1 MVDHVVEQNC
11 IGVLVENVDI
21 DISMMA
27 ILTNSFNIS
36 YFSPFEVNILL
47 VHLHKIENQ
56 SH

>member
-1 MVDHVVEQNC
+1 MVDHAVEQNC

-21 DISMMA
+21 DISMMV

-36 YFSPFEVNILL
+36 YFSSFEANILL

>member
-21 DISMMA
+21 DISMMV

-36 YFSPFEVNILL
+36 YFSPFEANILF
-47 VHLHKIENQ
+47 VHLHKIE
-56 SH
+56 S

>member
-1 MVDHVVEQNC
+1 MVDHAVEQNC

-21 DISMMA
+21 DISMMV

-36 YFSPFEVNILL
+36 YFSPFEANILL

>member
-21 DISMMA
+21 DISMMV

-36 YFSPFEVNILL
+36 YFSPFDANILL
-47 VHLHKIENQ
+47 VYLHKIENQ